1 VELSGV
7 ALADD
12 RLIPRF
18 PLAGVQG
25 GRRVSVFRI
34 DPGNGAM
41 LGLLANASVGE
52 GGWAV
57 LGEPIIVRSG
67 EAFSAVPEPE

>member
-1 VELSGV
+1 VGLSGV

-18 PLAGVQG
+18 PLSGVQA

-34 DPGNGAM
+34 DPGAGEVP
-41 LGLLANASVGE
+41 GLLEKATVGE
-52 GGWAV
+52 GAWAD

-67 EAFSAVPEPE
+67 EAFSAAREG